1 MQKSPKAAKPKHSGE
16 VYFNNIAPLTGNESA
31 SLNGSGLF
39 DSYFAT
45 VVATF
50 ATNSVVD
57 MPCSAMGA
65 KCKSGGNGLV
75 VCATLRCAGL

>member
-1 MQKSPKAAKPKHSGE
+1 MQKSPKPAEPKYSGE
-16 VYFNNIAPLTGNESA
+16 VYFNTPPISESGSA

-65 KCKSGGNGLV
+65 ECESGGNGLV
-75 VCATLRCAGL
+75 VCATLRSAGL